1 MRGLS
6 MDSPYFHRRACRLP
20 VRTSSP
26 PAQSTLLPV
35 PCCRNRILLLF
46 ATTLAVVEYTDFIA
60 VSSSVLKSLADLYRQ
75 PWKLGPEAAWV
86 APGLG
91 KFARP

>member
-1 MRGLS
+1 MRGLR
-6 MDSPYFHRRACRLP
+6 MDSPYFHRRACSVP
-20 VRTSSP
+20 IRTSSP

-46 ATTLAVVEYTDFIA
+46 ATILAVVEYTDFIA
-60 VSSSVLKSLADLYRQ
+60 VSSSVLKPLADLYHQ

-86 APGLG
+86 APGLDNFVG
-91 KFARP
+91 P